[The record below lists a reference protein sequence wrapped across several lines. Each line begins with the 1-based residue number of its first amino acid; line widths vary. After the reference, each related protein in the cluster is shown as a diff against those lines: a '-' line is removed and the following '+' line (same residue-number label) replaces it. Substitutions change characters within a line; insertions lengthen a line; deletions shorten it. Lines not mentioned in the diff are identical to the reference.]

1 VTGGDPSSGT
11 GRPRDG
17 RPQGGRSRAGRSLR
31 PRPTLEIPA
40 DPVARLDLPVGRSG
54 LSAATVLRRAGAR
67 LGVVTV
73 RDLLFHLPRRYD
85 DLRELRRLAD
95 LQGVDDGTVVSAR
108 VRVTDIRVQQTWR
121 RRVQVTTAFL
131 ADDTGTAEAAWFGR
145 RFIERRV
152 HAGDELIVS
161 GRLKHR
167 GFGIVFD
174 DPEFQRS
181 DAVSLLHVG
190 RIVPV
195 YRLTRGLTAGR
206 LRQAMREALDRAG
219 HAYPEYLPASIASAE
234 QVPTIAQALEAVHY
248 PGTFEARDAALRRL
262 ALDEL
267 LALQLGMVA
276 RRRARGRA
284 MTAPI
289 PTDDRLD
296 RRTRGALEASLSRKL
311 GEPVRLTAD
320 QDIAIDEIRS
330 DLQRPVPMLRLVQ
343 GDVGSGKTAVAAWAL
358 AAAALDGRQAALLAP
373 TDLLARQHVAT
384 VGALLEDLGLPVTLL
399 TGSLSAEGRR
409 KAVEAIATGQAS
421 IVVGTHALLQD
432 AVAFADLALAVV
444 DEQHRFGVEQRG
456 ALESKATRGAP
467 HVLLMTATPIP
478 RTLGQVLYAD
488 LDVSTLRSAPAG
500 RPTVRTGIR
509 RPADLDGTWARVRD
523 EAAAG
528 HRTFVVVPRIG
539 VGAPAGDGS
548 EGADGPDGTGDGFEG
563 DDELPDEDVETAWA
577 AAAEAEFERLTGLL
591 APLRVGLVHG
601 RLRPAD
607 RDAEMARFRD
617 GELDVLVGTTV
628 VEVGV
633 DVPEAT
639 LMVIEGAERFGLA
652 QLHQLRGRVGRGT
665 AASFCVLVSGA
676 AEGTTEHERLRAVAA
691 TTDGFALAERD
702 FELRREG
709 NVLGLAQSGLPRL
722 RVATLADPAH
732 RELAARTRSYA
743 ETLAGDDGELPTEP
757 VALARELEHGWLA
770 RVFAGDPA
778 SAA

>member
-1 VTGGDPSSGT
+1 M
-11 GRPRDG
+11 
-17 RPQGGRSRAGRSLR
+17 
-31 PRPTLEIPA
+31 
-40 DPVARLDLPVGRSG
+40 SG
-54 LSAATVLRRAGAR
+54 LSAAGVLRRSGRR
-67 LGVVTV
+67 LGLGTV

-85 DLRELRRLAD
+85 DLRELRRLGD
-95 LQGVDDGTVVSAR
+95 LHAVPDGTVVSAR
-108 VRVTDIRVQQTWR
+108 VRVTDINVQQTWR

-131 ADDTGTAEAAWFGR
+131 ADESGTAEATWFGR
-145 RFIERRV
+145 RFIERRL

-167 GFGIVFD
+167 GFGVVFD

-181 DAVSLLHVG
+181 DAESLLHVG

-195 YRLTRGLTAGR
+195 YRLTHGLTAAR

-219 HAYPEYLPASIASAE
+219 HAYPEYLPPEIRAAETVPPIAE
-234 QVPTIAQALEAVHY
+234 ALEAAHY
-248 PGTFEARDAALRRL
+248 PVTFEARDAALRRL
-262 ALDEL
+262 AFDEL

-284 MTAPI
+284 RTAPI
-289 PTDDRLD
+289 PTDDVADARIRKVL
-296 RRTRGALEASLSRKL
+296 AAALSRKL
-311 GEPVRLTAD
+311 DQQVRLTRE
-320 QDIAIDEIRS
+320 QDTAIAEVRG
-330 DLQRPVPMLRLVQ
+330 DLQLPVPMLRLIQ

-373 TDLLARQHVAT
+373 TDLLARQHLAT
-384 VGALLEDLGLPVTLL
+384 VASLLEDLGLPVTLL
-399 TGSLSAEGRR
+399 TGSLTGDARR
-409 KAVEAIATGQAS
+409 KAVEAIASGQAA
-421 IVVGTHALLQD
+421 IVVGTHALLQE
-432 AVAFADLALAVV
+432 AVSFADLALAVV

-456 ALESKATRGAP
+456 ALEAKATRGAP

-488 LDVSTLRSAPAG
+488 LDVSTLRGAPAG
-500 RPTVRTGIR
+500 RVPVRTGIR
-509 RPADLDGTWARVRD
+509 RPADLDGTWVRVRE

-528 HRTFVVVPRIG
+528 RRTFVIVPRIG
-539 VGAPAGDGS
+539 PATAAALEDPGGA
-548 EGADGPDGTGDGFEG
+548 GDGFEG

-577 AAAEAEFERLTGLL
+577 VAAEAEFERLTGLL

-601 RLRPAD
+601 RLKPAD

-617 GELDVLVGTTV
+617 GDLDVLVGTTV

-665 AASFCVLVSGA
+665 DPSFCVLVSEA
-676 AEGTTEHERLRAVAA
+676 ADGTTEHERLKAVAS

-709 NVLGLAQSGLPRL
+709 DVLGLAQSGLPRL
-722 RVATLADPAH
+722 RVATLANPDH
-732 RELAARTRSYA
+732 RELAGRARTYA
-743 ETLAGDDGELPTEP
+743 ESLIGPDGELPAEP
-757 VALARELEHGWLA
+757 QALGHELHEGWLA